1 MSSDDVVFHF
11 HWTIFWWI
19 FDHLPIVGALLL
31 HCITLPQSNPFF
43 IEWFGHFHS
52 YFDINTNSNTR
63 WEIWWTLISL
73 VILCAKRAYK
83 MWEIMTTF
91 DQDDNS
97 ARFWQR
103 LELIAQPSVEA
114 VEPRTYLNMLLYIK
128 CRVIFLART
137 FLPFKLCMALI
148 ISDDGTL

>member
-1 MSSDDVVFHF
+1 MSLMRISCCKIQNAHFFNSKIIFHCMKTLQWAPMMLFFISIEPYSD
-11 HWTIFWWI
+11 WS

-31 HCITLPQSNPFF
+31 QCITLLQSNPFF

-73 VILCAKRAYK
+73 VILYAKRAYK
-83 MWEIMTTF
+83 MWEIMTRF

-114 VEPRTYLNMLLYIK
+114 VEPRTYLNLL
-128 CRVIFLART
+128 
-137 FLPFKLCMALI
+137 
-148 ISDDGTL
+148 